1 MSTTGSAIKDHIQ
14 VLGLDYDKG
23 TDTYAWAVKRRIW
36 AAAEQ
41 DTRSNLFSSVGVG
54 ARGVT
59 FTIRRSPG
67 LTLHNAFR
75 WRGQFCFLTSL
86 VDGDP
91 GFQVVKAALC
101 EPAKCQKDADME
113 PPEDPPGCFFPGILT
128 EKYVG
133 HEQLDPH
140 AVVTGDF
147 VLVTPKIIK
156 LAPGSWVT
164 VREPRRPRDPHQS
177 TAKRFSLETE
187 EGGRRSFRWLE
198 KSETSEPYDDNGAHF
213 LVRALHELDPYKN
226 EYEIRRKEDC

>member
-1 MSTTGSAIKDHIQ
+1 MATTGSALKDRIQ
-14 VLGLDYDKG
+14 VLELGYDMCMN
-23 TDTYAWAVKRRIW
+23 TFAWAKKRQIW

-75 WRGQFCFLTSL
+75 WRGQFCFLTSI

-101 EPAKCQKDADME
+101 EPAKCQKDVDMN

-140 AVVTGDF
+140 TVVTGDF
-147 VLVTPKIIK
+147 VLVTPKIIR
-156 LAPGSWVT
+156 LAPNSWVI
-164 VREPRRPRDPHQS
+164 VQDPRRNPADP
-177 TAKRFSLETE
+177 FSWE
-187 EGGRRSFRWLE
+187 EKVGSGRGFQWLE
-198 KSETSEPYDDNGAHF
+198 GAEMSEPFDGKGAHF
-213 LVRALHELDPYKN
+213 RVLVLHELDPYKN
-226 EYEIRRKEDC
+226 EYEIRMEKDG